1 MDLLSDNERVTKSH
15 TIPVWKLCAVQSQE
29 RKNWQIS
36 LEFDVLQFAKF
47 LLKEYYILG
56 KKIEEIVYEI

>member
-1 MDLLSDNERVTKSH
+1 MKELQSLIQYQCGN
-15 TIPVWKLCAVQSQE
+15 CAVQSQE

-36 LEFDVLQFAKF
+36 LEFDILQFAKF
-47 LLKEYYILG
+47 LLREYYILG

>member
-36 LEFDVLQFAKF
+36 QEFGVLQFAKF
-47 LLKEYYILG
+47 LLREYYILG
-56 KKIEEIVYEI
+56 